1 MISPRIH
8 LLPAHV
14 VNQIAAGEVIE
25 RPASVLKELLDNAV
39 DAGATRIVVD
49 AVAGGLDLLRVVDD
63 GCGLHPDDLPLAF
76 ASHATSKLRQAED
89 LAAIRTMGF
98 RGEALASIGSV
109 AEVLLQSRPRGAEI
123 GAQIE
128 CRGGALTPVKPWA
141 GPEGTRLEV
150 RNLFFNTPARRKF
163 MRTPATEMGHL
174 SEIVTRFALGCPQLG
189 ICLNHQE
196 RAVFEVPATANLA
209 DRIRLF
215 LGRDV
220 ADKLLPVEATQGPVR
235 LTGFVADPSIDR
247 GNARLQYLF
256 VNGRWVRDRTL
267 GHALQEGYHGLLMV
281 GRYAVAFLFL
291 ELPPELV
298 DVNVHP
304 TKAEV
309 RFRDGQAMHHLVRA
323 AVRQALQKV
332 QAAVTVPLTPA
343 RTPQPSGFELIAPR
357 PHPTPTLPF
366 SAPVQQEPSPTPLPR
381 PAWPTSPEPP
391 APVASAA
398 PPSASLVREMPPTT
412 GKAFQLHNAYIVLE
426 IDEGMLVI
434 DQHALH
440 ERILYE
446 QLKERARTGPIEAQR
461 LLIPEPVDLPPDQ
474 QALLL
479 ERQADLARL
488 GVGVQDFGGGTVLVT
503 SYPTAMSRLTPAQ
516 LVLQIVEHLQTSP
529 KAPTAEQL
537 RDELLR
543 MMACKA
549 AVKAGDPLSDAE
561 IMALL
566 AHRDLVAD
574 THHCPHGRPTS
585 LLFSKKDLDRQFQRV

>member
-1 MISPRIH
+1 
-8 LLPAHV
+8 
-14 VNQIAAGEVIE
+14 
-25 RPASVLKELLDNAV
+25 
-39 DAGATRIVVD
+39 
-49 AVAGGLDLLRVVDD
+49 
-63 GCGLHPDDLPLAF
+63 
-76 ASHATSKLRQAED
+76 
-89 LAAIRTMGF
+89 
-98 RGEALASIGSV
+98 
-109 AEVLLQSRPRGAEI
+109 
-123 GAQIE
+123 
-128 CRGGALTPVKPWA
+128 
-141 GPEGTRLEV
+141 
-150 RNLFFNTPARRKF
+150 
-163 MRTPATEMGHL
+163 
-174 SEIVTRFALGCPQLG
+174 
-189 ICLNHQE
+189 
-196 RAVFEVPATANLA
+196 
-209 DRIRLF
+209 
-215 LGRDV
+215 
-220 ADKLLPVEATQGPVR
+220 
-235 LTGFVADPSIDR
+235 
-247 GNARLQYLF
+247 
-256 VNGRWVRDRTL
+256 
-267 GHALQEGYHGLLMV
+267 
-281 GRYAVAFLFL
+281 
-291 ELPPELV
+291 
-298 DVNVHP
+298 
-304 TKAEV
+304 
-309 RFRDGQAMHHLVRA
+309 
-323 AVRQALQKV
+323 
-332 QAAVTVPLTPA
+332 
-343 RTPQPSGFELIAPR
+343 
-357 PHPTPTLPF
+357 
-366 SAPVQQEPSPTPLPR
+366 
-381 PAWPTSPEPP
+381 
-391 APVASAA
+391 
-398 PPSASLVREMPPTT
+398 MPPTT